1 MKPAIALS
9 VALGIVV
16 AFVATIALYH
26 ADRQTRTCGPGSG
39 KMAAFQ
45 PAKDPAPL
53 PEVPFVDG
61 DGTARAL
68 ADFKGRGVVLNFW
81 ATWCAPCKAEMPSLD
96 RLQAAM
102 PDIAV
107 LPVASGRNDVAAI
120 GRFYEEAAIA
130 NLPVLRDPKGML
142 ARQMGVAALPVTVV
156 LNPQGQEVARLIGDA
171 EWDSPAAIAAL
182 QGLMQGN

>member
-1 MKPAIALS
+1 MGLAFGKGKTVRKLLAVLYTALLLGANAALAEGTGDGGMSKLTVHEAPA
-9 VALGIVV
+9 
-16 AFVATIALYH
+16 
-26 ADRQTRTCGPGSG
+26 D
-39 KMAAFQ
+39 
-45 PAKDPAPL
+45 L
-53 PEVPFVDG
+53 PEATFLDAEDG
-61 DGTARAL
+61 EHAL
-68 ADFKGRGVVLNFW
+68 ADTHGKWVVLNFW

-96 RLQAAM
+96 RLQAAL

-142 ARQMGVAALPVTVV
+142 ARQIGVAALPVTLV
-156 LNPQGQEVARLIGDA
+156 LNPEGQEVARLIGDA

-182 QGLMQGN
+182 QALMSGG